1 MKVRA
6 FVNFALIKYWGKK
19 NEEYKIPYQSSL
31 SLTVDKLY
39 TETKTTFDQN
49 LLEDVITINGKTSG
63 KAVLRVRK
71 YLNKLRELYN
81 IEEYCYLE
89 SQNFVPTASGLASS
103 ASAFAS
109 IASSFL
115 KHLNLS
121 DSELSKAARLGS
133 GSASRSIFGGF
144 SLWDKGDSH
153 ETSFAK
159 PLNISWPDIR
169 IIVCLVSEVEKKY
182 SSGEAMRLS
191 TKNPKYLEFVKN
203 SEKDLFEMLEALK
216 LKDINL
222 VGNIAERNSEM
233 MHNLMA
239 LDNIVYKNNDSNKL
253 INIIKDLR
261 QKGIPAYF
269 TMDAGPNVKIITTS
283 EYVNQIVQKIPFKT
297 IVCQSGE
304 SPLIIK

>member
-39 TETKTTFDQN
+39 TETKTTFDQS

-133 GSASRSIFGGF
+133 GSGSRSIFGGF

-159 PLNISWPDIR
+159 PLNINWPEIR
-169 IIVCLVSEVEKKY
+169 IIVCLVSEVEKKH

-203 SEKDLFEMLEALK
+203 SEKDLTEMLKALK

-239 LDNIVYKNNDSNKL
+239 LDNIVYKNNDSNRL

-283 EYVNQIVQKIPFKT
+283 EYVDQIVQKIPFKT
-297 IVCQSGE
+297 IVCQNGE